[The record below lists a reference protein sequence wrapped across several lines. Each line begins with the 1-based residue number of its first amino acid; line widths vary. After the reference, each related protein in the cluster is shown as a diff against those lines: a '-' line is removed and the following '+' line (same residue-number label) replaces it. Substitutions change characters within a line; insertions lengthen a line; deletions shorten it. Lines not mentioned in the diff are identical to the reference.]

1 MKKLENYREELEKC
15 SKCGFCEAFCPV
27 YAVTGRE
34 PEVARG
40 RNAQLLGVLKGD
52 LSIQEADGALST
64 CLLCRACVPSCYTG
78 VKTDE
83 IIRAGREAFISAKRG
98 GLVQELVF
106 STILPY
112 PSRVYVLLK
121 ASFFLKRMGL
131 IWLVKKT
138 GLTVPSLTF
147 ANALMGNPPKRFL
160 KPKSSDGPHK
170 KGKSVAYFRSCG
182 FNYLL
187 PDTGLATVKVI
198 ESLGYNVVFPEN
210 NCCGL
215 PPYANGYTDA
225 AIEMAKTNINVLEKF
240 DVILTECG
248 SCSSQLRKYAELL
261 KDNSEYA
268 KKAKR
273 LSERVI
279 DSNEFIY
286 KTLQTGQPQGTAP
299 TDHIKVTYHDPCHL
313 GRYQG
318 ITKEPREII
327 KSIPGV
333 EFVEL
338 PEADWCC
345 GGAGAYSI
353 VNNEISM
360 KILDR
365 KMENVRKTGAS
376 VLATSCPACMI
387 QLSYGVKRAG
397 LDVKV
402 VHVNQ
407 LLTQTL
413 P

>member
-1 MKKLENYREELEKC
+1 MTDFKKYQEELEKC

-40 RNAQLLGVLKGD
+40 RNAQLLGVLNGS
-52 LSIQEADGALST
+52 LSIQEAQSALST
-64 CLLCRACVPSCYTG
+64 CLLCRACVPSCFTG

-83 IIRAGREAFISAKRG
+83 IIRAGREALISAKKG
-98 GLVQELVF
+98 GLFQELVF
-106 STILPY
+106 NIILPY
-112 PSRVYVLLK
+112 PSRVYLLLK
-121 ASFFLKRMGL
+121 ITFFLKNIGLVALVNKMGL
-131 IWLVKKT
+131 S
-138 GLTVPSLTF
+138 VPSLTF
-147 ANALMGNPPKRFL
+147 ANALMANPPRRFL
-160 KPKSSDGPHK
+160 KPESKEVPG
-170 KGKSVAYFRSCG
+170 GKSVAYFRSCG
-182 FNYLL
+182 FSYLL
-187 PDTGLATVKVI
+187 PDAGMTTVKLI
-198 ESLGYNVVFPEN
+198 EYLGYNAVFPEN

-225 AIEMAKTNINVLEKF
+225 AVDMAKRNVDILSKY
-240 DVILTECG
+240 DVVITECG
-248 SCSSQLRKYAELL
+248 SCSSFLREYAELL
-261 KDNSEYA
+261 KDSREYA
-268 KKAKR
+268 EKARNLSKR
-273 LSERVI
+273 VV
-279 DSNEFIY
+279 DSNEFIFNA
-286 KTLQTGQPQGTAP
+286 LQAGQPQGTAP
-299 TDHIKVTYHDPCHL
+299 TSDSIKVTYHDPCHL

-365 KMENVRKTGAS
+365 KMENVRKTGAN

-407 LLTQTL
+407 LLSQTL
-413 P
+413 S